1 MPRANS
7 FDGLSEFLA
16 IARRGSF
23 RGAAL
28 DLGVTPSAISQ
39 ALQGLERRLGLPL
52 FHRTT
57 RKVALTEA
65 GERLLAQLA
74 PAAET
79 ITATLDELISC
90 STEPSGTL
98 RLLVQRSALAHVVEP
113 VLPVF
118 RAAWPHVQVEVTIDD
133 THAEIVAGGYDAGI
147 RIGEYID
154 RDMVAVR
161 VSRPFSWLV
170 LGSPGYFAKHGRPL
184 APEDIARHQCIR
196 YRRPDI
202 GDIYR
207 WEFEREGQA
216 LSIDP
221 TGALLVNDAGLLRA
235 LAVKGMGLI
244 YTSSLQAAEEIS
256 QGLLEPVLES
266 YAPARDSLFI
276 YFPDRA
282 ATSPSCAPSSRAA
295 RAVRDRARPLLH
307 SPL

>member
-1 MPRANS
+1 MARADS

-28 DLGVTPSAISQ
+28 DLGVTPSAVSQ
-39 ALQGLERRLGLPL
+39 SLRGLERRLGLVL
-52 FHRTT
+52 LHRTT
-57 RKVALTEA
+57 RKVAPSEA
-65 GERLLAQLA
+65 GERLLAQLI
-74 PAAET
+74 PAAAN
-79 ITATLDELISC
+79 IAATLDELAQLRAA
-90 STEPSGTL
+90 PFGTL
-98 RLLVQRSALAHVVEP
+98 RLLVQRSALVHVVEP
-113 VLPVF
+113 VLPGF
-118 RAAWPHVQVEVTIDD
+118 RAAWPQLQVEVTIDD
-133 THAEIVAGGYDAGI
+133 THAELVAGGYDAGI

-170 LGSPGYFAKHGRPL
+170 LGAPSYFARHGRPL

-207 WEFEREGQA
+207 WEFAREGQA
-216 LSIDP
+216 LSIEAP
-221 TGALLVNDAGLLRA
+221 GAVLVNDAGLLRA

-276 YFPDRA
+276 YFPRSSSAQPKLRA
-282 ATSPSCAPSSRAA
+282 FVDACAR
-295 RAVRDRARPLLH
+295 RAR
-307 SPL
+307 